1 MCMCVR
7 SCACLEGERE
17 CLQSMAK
24 VQQSNS
30 FRKEAV
36 SEPGGLTPDAPQPS
50 CLRGLRGYFI
60 NVSNYI

>member
-1 MCMCVR
+1 MYVCMCVR
-7 SCACLEGERE
+7 ACACLEGE

-36 SEPGGLTPDAPQPS
+36 CEPGGLTPDAPQPPA
-50 CLRGLRGYFI
+50 
-60 NVSNYI
+60 

>member
-1 MCMCVR
+1 MFVMQV
-7 SCACLEGERE
+7 SVYVCARMRMFGERE

-36 SEPGGLTPDAPQPS
+36 SEPGGLTPDAPQPPA
-50 CLRGLRGYFI
+50 
-60 NVSNYI
+60 

>member
-1 MCMCVR
+1 MCVYVCT
-7 SCACLEGERE
+7 SAGAYLEGE

-36 SEPGGLTPDAPQPS
+36 SEPGGLTPDAPQPPA
-50 CLRGLRGYFI
+50 
-60 NVSNYI
+60 